1 MSLLDVI
8 GPVMVGPSSS
18 HTAGACRLALLARH
32 ALGAEPQRARFTLHG
47 SFAKTA
53 RGHGTDLALV
63 AGTLGAYPDD
73 AMIPRAQDEA
83 VARGLQVDFATADL
97 GDVHPNS
104 VRIVLEH
111 VDAAAREAAAG
122 VAGVGD
128 ARIVVTGS
136 SLGGGLVRVFDVDGF
151 RIDFSGSHP
160 TLLIRHL
167 DTPGVIA
174 RVARVIADDDVNIAT
189 LVSARRKRGGDAMMS
204 IEIDRPLTQPASA
217 YLEHLRYVTWLRE
230 LPEVM
235 QGPDAALP
243 TAEPVDMKGVSVDMK
258 GVSATAEETP

>member
-18 HTAGACRLALLARH
+18 HTAGACRLSLLARH
-32 ALGAEPQRARFTLHG
+32 TLGAEPRRARFTLHG

-63 AGTLGAYPDD
+63 AGTLGAFPDD
-73 AMIPRAQDEA
+73 PMIPRALDEA
-83 VARGLQVDFATADL
+83 AARGLDVDFATADL

-104 VRIVLEH
+104 VRAVLE
-111 VDAAAREAAAG
+111 
-122 VAGVGD
+122 GD
-128 ARIVVTGS
+128 GERIALTGS

-160 TLLIRHL
+160 TLLLRHL

-204 IEIDRPLTQPASA
+204 IEIDRPLTKPARD
-217 YLEHLRYVTWLRE
+217 YLQHLRYVTWLRE

-235 QGPDAALP
+235 QGPSDG
-243 TAEPVDMKGVSVDMK
+243 AEGTEVTS
-258 GVSATAEETP
+258 

>member
-32 ALGAEPQRARFTLHG
+32 ALGAEPRRARFTLHG

-53 RGHGTDLALV
+53 RGHGTDLALI
-63 AGTLGAYPDD
+63 AGTLGAFPDD
-73 AMIPRAQDEA
+73 PMIPRAQEEA
-83 VARGLQVDFATADL
+83 ADRGLQVEFATADL

-104 VRIVLEH
+104 VRIALEG
-111 VDAAAREAAAG
+111 VDAGGGEAAAG
-122 VAGVGD
+122 AAG
-128 ARIVVTGS
+128 ARVVVSGS
-136 SLGGGLVRVFDVDGF
+136 SLGGGLVRVYDVDGF

-189 LVSARRKRGGDAMMS
+189 LVSARRKRGGEAMMS
-204 IEIDRPLTQPASA
+204 VEIDRPLTKPARD
-217 YLEHLRYVTWLRE
+217 YLRHLRYVTWLRE

-235 QGPDAALP
+235 QGPDAEADEVP
-243 TAEPVDMKGVSVDMK
+243 EARTIE
-258 GVSATAEETP
+258 ATP

>member
-32 ALGAEPQRARFTLHG
+32 ALGSEPRHARFALHG

-53 RGHGTDLALV
+53 RGHGTDLALL
-63 AGTLGAYPDD
+63 AGSLAAFPDD
-73 AMIPRAQDEA
+73 PLIARAFEA
-83 VARGLQVDFATADL
+83 ATERGLRHDFTTTDL
-97 GDVHPNS
+97 GDVHPNT
-104 VRIVLEH
+104 VRITLS
-111 VDAAAREAAAG
+111 AG
-122 VAGVGD
+122 DDRSVTL
-128 ARIVVTGS
+128 TGS
-136 SLGGGLVRVFDVDGF
+136 SLGGGLVRVFEVDGF
-151 RIDFSGSHP
+151 RIDFSGAHA

-189 LVSARRKRGGDAMMS
+189 LVSARRKRGGEAMMS
-204 IEIDRPLTQPASA
+204 VEIDRPLTKPARD
-217 YLEHLRYVTWLRE
+217 YLRHLRYVTWLRE

-235 QGPDAALP
+235 QGPDAD
-243 TAEPVDMKGVSVDMK
+243 TDDVAEARTIE
-258 GVSATAEETP
+258 ATP